1 MMIMTEKLPINHSGG
16 LTSIKQ
22 LIDSTANELFSFSDS
37 SSATER
43 FVIISK

>member
-1 MMIMTEKLPINHSGG
+1 MTEKLPVNHSNG

-22 LIDSTANELFSFSDS
+22 LVDGTANELFSFSDS

-43 FVIISK
+43 FVIIRK